1 MAAKLLTV
9 FAALALAAQ
18 QLQVQADVEKRT
30 VAAGE
35 PFLLQIRIEGS
46 DAPAKPDLS
55 GLADFSV
62 EELGSQQTS
71 SESVTMVGNR
81 VRREVRRGRVYSYR
95 LAARKA
101 GATTIPAIPIALG
114 GRQLRTAP
122 IPIRVLPPVEDP
134 DLKLRM
140 TLSSNRL
147 YVNEPAL
154 LTLTWFIGKAVREFR
169 FGLPVLA
176 DRRFR
181 LADPPV
187 RFDPAKHVEVALGG
201 GRVLAEKGTGR
212 VDGRGMATLTL
223 RKILIPLEPG
233 SQVLAPATVAG
244 EVIRGASPRRAPS
257 LFDELFGEGFF
268 PFGRELVVESFSVAS
283 GSLRVEVRP
292 LPEANRPAGFT
303 GLVGQF
309 RLAAQAKPT
318 EVTVGDPITLTLRV
332 SGPEYVGHVELPP
345 LARQPELARN
355 FKVPEEPAFGE
366 LEDGAKKFTEII
378 RVMNPGAS
386 RIPPIELPYFDPRTG
401 RYETARTD
409 PIPLTVREARIV
421 TAQDAEGAGGAPAGP
436 SAIASREGGIAHNYE
451 GPEVLAN
458 APAGPETWLESRV
471 WPAVVVLPPL
481 LYLSLMAARAFAR
494 RRADESRQRAG
505 SAFKRLSRR
514 LRSVE
519 EGGSDG
525 VYSVLLDGLR
535 CYFRDRFDL
544 PAGALT
550 FRDLKPV
557 LEERGVAPETI
568 EAVGKLFERYE
579 AGHYAG
585 APVDAEPPEL
595 VREALETAQKV
606 ERTLP

>member
-1 MAAKLLTV
+1 MAAKFLTI

-30 VAAGE
+30 VAVGE
-35 PFLLQIRIEGS
+35 PFLLQIRVEGS
-46 DAPAKPDLS
+46 DAPAKADLS
-55 GLADFSV
+55 GLADFSI

-71 SESVTMVGNR
+71 SESVTIVDNNR

-95 LAARKA
+95 LAARKE
-101 GATTIPAIPIALG
+101 GTVTIPAIPIAVG

-147 YVNEPAL
+147 YMGEPAV
-154 LTLTWFIGKAVREFR
+154 LTLTWFIGKAVRDFR
-169 FGLPVLA
+169 FDLPVLA

-181 LADPPV
+181 VADPPL
-187 RFDPAKHVEVALGG
+187 RFDPATHVEVALGG
-201 GRVLAEKGTGR
+201 SRALAEKGSGR
-212 VDGRGMATLTL
+212 IDGREMATLTL

-244 EVIRGASPRRAPS
+244 EVLRGAPPRRAPS
-257 LFDELFGEGFF
+257 LFEELFGEGFF
-268 PFGRELVVESFSVAS
+268 EFGRELVESFSVAS
-283 GSLRVEVRP
+283 AGLRVEVRP
-292 LPEANRPAGFT
+292 LPEANRPADFT
-303 GLVGQF
+303 GLVGEF
-309 RLAAQAKPT
+309 RLEAQAKPT

-332 SGPEYVGHVELPP
+332 FGPEYVGHVQLPP
-345 LARQPELARN
+345 LGRQPELARD

-366 LEDGAKKFTEII
+366 LEDGVKKFTEII
-378 RVMNPGAS
+378 RVMNPGVS
-386 RIPPIELPYFDPRTG
+386 RIPPIELPYFNPKTG
-401 RYETARTD
+401 RYEVARTD

-421 TAQDAEGAGGAPAGP
+421 GAQDAEGTGGVPAGQ
-436 SAIASREGGIAHNYE
+436 SEIASREGGIAHNYE
-451 GPEVLAN
+451 GPEVLVN
-458 APAGPETWLESRV
+458 VPAGPQTWLESWV
-471 WPAVVVLPPL
+471 WLSVVLLPPL
-481 LYLSLMAARAFAR
+481 LYLALWGARAFAR

-505 SAFKRLSRR
+505 GAFKRLARR
-514 LRSVE
+514 LRGLE
-519 EGGSDG
+519 EAGSDG
-525 VYSVLLDGLR
+525 IYSVLLDGLR
-535 CYFRDRFDL
+535 RYFRERFGL

-568 EAVGKLFERYE
+568 EAVGKLFERCE

-585 APVDAEPPEL
+585 APADADPPEL